1 MKLKFCWILCT
12 LPKWVA
18 RYPSHAKASWN
29 CHLFESVKVER
40 IRPFP
45 WRKSRRIASSL
56 RIKLCLVSKEI
67 FPWKILKPR
76 RRKRK
81 GCLPKTS
88 NHILI
93 HVEKC
98 YNTNL
103 INKDRNMLVKR
114 LIQIKVKGSYHA
126 WKAINI
132 SHIQCKDINKLYQSM
147 RIPKHFDSNFLQNRR
162 NEPPS
167 ASNGISIIFKQI
179 GNSKC

>member
-1 MKLKFCWILCT
+1 
-12 LPKWVA
+12 
-18 RYPSHAKASWN
+18 
-29 CHLFESVKVER
+29 LFESVKVEG

-76 RRKRK
+76 RKKRK

-98 YNTNL
+98 YDTNL
-103 INKDRNMLVKR
+103 IKIEICLSKGSFKS
-114 LIQIKVKGSYHA
+114 KVKGSYHA
-126 WKAINI
+126 
-132 SHIQCKDINKLYQSM
+132 
-147 RIPKHFDSNFLQNRR
+147 
-162 NEPPS
+162 
-167 ASNGISIIFKQI
+167 
-179 GNSKC
+179 